1 MGADSRSSGRAGRV
15 YSIPMAKVA
24 LAYSGSLDTTVCVHY
39 LRQVKGMKVYTF
51 SANLGQPE
59 YLAPLAERAVELGA
73 AAAHLADLRE
83 KFVRDYIFPCIRANA
98 VYEQGYFLFSALSR
112 PLIVEELVRMADE
125 EGCDAIAHGSRG
137 IGNDML
143 RLENCIRAVAP
154 SMRVLTPLVD
164 LGLRSPQDDVLY
176 ARKNGLVFE
185 SEKQEV
191 YNVEQ
196 NLWGN
201 NIQLRSMKDTWEEPP
216 KDTYILT
223 VPPDEAPAKPTTLD
237 IDFLRG
243 DPVAIDGEE
252 TDPIRLIEEL
262 NKIGGRCAVGR
273 FDVVENR
280 ISGLKTRE
288 IYESPAAAI
297 LAAAH
302 RALESITLEREV
314 LHFKDS
320 LSQRYAD
327 LVYEGKW
334 FLSVRQGL
342 DAFFSR
348 INENVTGTVRLSLC
362 RGALMVTGRKSPH
375 SLFVPPSDRPVT
387 PFPQQL
393 RNAR

>member
-1 MGADSRSSGRAGRV
+1 ML
-15 YSIPMAKVA
+15 KVA
-24 LAYSGSLDTTVCVHY
+24 LAYSGSLDTTICVHY
-39 LRQVKGMKVYTF
+39 LRHVKGMKVYTF

-59 YLAPLAERAVELGA
+59 ILAPLAEKAVELGA

-98 VYEQGYFLFSALSR
+98 LYEQGYFLFSALSR
-112 PLIVEELVRMADE
+112 PLIVAELVQIAQD
-125 EGCDAIAHGSRG
+125 EGCEYIAHGSRG

-143 RLENCIRAVAP
+143 RIENCIRAVGPA
-154 SMRVLTPLVD
+154 MRVMTPLVD
-164 LGLRSPQDDVLY
+164 LGLRSLKDDLEY
-176 ARKNGLVFE
+176 AKKNRLGFE
-185 SEKQEV
+185 IGKQTV

-201 NIQLRSMKDTWEEPP
+201 NIQLREIRDTWEDPP
-216 KDTYILT
+216 KDAYILT
-223 VPPDEAPAKPTTLD
+223 CPADEAPAKPVSVE
-237 IDFLRG
+237 IDFIKG

-252 TDPIRLIEEL
+252 VGPVQLVEAL
-262 NKIGGRCAVGR
+262 NKTGGRCAVGR

-297 LAAAH
+297 LLTAH

-314 LHFKDS
+314 MHFKEQ

-334 FLSVRQGL
+334 FLAARAGL

-348 INENVTGTVRLSLC
+348 INENVTGTVRLSLY
-362 RGALMVTGRKSPH
+362 RGAITVMGRKSPH
-375 SLFVPPSDRPVT
+375 SLFVPQPVK
-387 PFPQQL
+387 QV
-393 RNAR
+393 R

>member
-1 MGADSRSSGRAGRV
+1 M
-15 YSIPMAKVA
+15 PKVA
-24 LAYSGSLDTTVCVHY
+24 LAYSGGLDTTLCVHY
-39 LRQVKGMKVYTF
+39 LRHTKGMKVYTF
-51 SANLGQPE
+51 SANVGQPE

-83 KFVRDYIFPCIRANA
+83 KFVREYIFPCIRANA

-112 PLIVEELVRMADE
+112 PLIIEELVKIAEE
-125 EGCDAIAHGSRG
+125 EGCEFIAHGSRG

-143 RLENCIRAVAP
+143 RIENCIRAVAP
-154 SMRVLTPLVD
+154 SLHVLTPLVE
-164 LGLRSPQDDVLY
+164 LGLRGPKDDLEY
-176 ARKNGLVFE
+176 ARKNGINFD
-185 SEKQEV
+185 SEKQTV
-191 YNVEQ
+191 YNIEQ

-201 NIQLRSMKDTWEEPP
+201 NIQLRDVNDTWEEPP

-223 VPPDEAPAKPTTLD
+223 VPAADAPSKPTVLE
-237 IDFLRG
+237 IDFRQG
-243 DPVAIDGEE
+243 DPVAVDGEE
-252 TDPIRLIEEL
+252 LGPVKLIDTL
-262 NKIGGRCAVGR
+262 NKIGGRCAIGR

-297 LAAAH
+297 LLTAH
-302 RALESITLEREV
+302 RALESIALEREA

-334 FLSVRQGL
+334 FLSVRTGL
-342 DAFFSR
+342 DAFFSK

-362 RGALMVTGRKSPH
+362 RGALLVTGRKSPH
-375 SLFVPPSDRPVT
+375 TLFVPPQDRPLQ
-387 PFPQQL
+387 FPQPIKV
-393 RNAR
+393 AR

>member
-1 MGADSRSSGRAGRV
+1 M
-15 YSIPMAKVA
+15 PKVA
-24 LAYSGSLDTTVCVHY
+24 LAYSGSLDTTICVHY
-39 LRQVKGMKVYTF
+39 LRHVKGMKVYTF

-59 YLAPLAERAVELGA
+59 YLEPLAERAVELGA

-83 KFVRDYIFPCIRANA
+83 KFARDYIFPCIRANA

-112 PLIVEELVRMADE
+112 PLIVEELVKIAEE
-125 EGCDAIAHGSRG
+125 EGCEYLAHGSRG

-143 RLENCIRAVAP
+143 RIENCIRAIAP
-154 SMRVLTPLVD
+154 HMRVLTPLVE
-164 LGLRSPQDDVLY
+164 LGLRSPKDDLEY
-176 ARKNGLVFE
+176 ARRAGIRFE
-185 SEKQEV
+185 SERQAV
-191 YNVEQ
+191 YNIEQ

-201 NIQLRSMKDTWEEPP
+201 NIQLRDVKDTWEEPP
-216 KDTYILT
+216 KDTYLLT
-223 VPPDEAPAKPTTLD
+223 VPPEDAPARPTVLE
-237 IDFLRG
+237 IDFRNG
-243 DPVAIDGEE
+243 EPVGVDGEE
-252 TDPIRLIEEL
+252 MGPVKLIETL

-297 LAAAH
+297 LLTAH

-334 FLSVRQGL
+334 FLSVREGL
-342 DAFFSR
+342 DAFFAK
-348 INENVTGTVRLSLC
+348 INERVTGTVRLSLC
-362 RGALMVTGRKSPH
+362 RGAIAVTGRKSAF
-375 SLFVPPSDRPVT
+375 SLFVPPQERAGSP
-387 PFPQQL
+387 PPL
-393 RNAR
+393 RAAR

>member
-1 MGADSRSSGRAGRV
+1 M
-15 YSIPMAKVA
+15 PKVA
-24 LAYSGSLDTTVCVHY
+24 LAYSGSLDTTICVHY
-39 LRQVKGMKVYTF
+39 LRHVKGMKVYTF

-73 AAAHLADLRE
+73 SAAHLADLRD
-83 KFVRDYIFPCIRANA
+83 KFARDFIFPCIRANA

-112 PLIVEELVRMADE
+112 PLIVEELVQIADD
-125 EGCDAIAHGSRG
+125 EGCEYIAHGSRG

-143 RLENCIRAVAP
+143 RITNCIRAVAP
-154 SMRVLTPLVD
+154 SMKVLTPLVD
-164 LGLRSPQDDVLY
+164 LGLRSPKDDLEY
-176 ARKNGLVFE
+176 AKKNGLQYE
-185 SEKQEV
+185 SEIQTV

-201 NIQLRSMKDTWEEPP
+201 NIQLRGLKDTWEEPP

-223 VPPDEAPAKPTTLD
+223 SPPDDAPAKPAV
-237 IDFLRG
+237 IEIEFRQG
-243 DPVAIDGEE
+243 IPVGVDGEE
-252 TDPIRLIEEL
+252 LSPVQLIDEL
-262 NKIGGRCAVGR
+262 NKIGGRSSIGR

-297 LAAAH
+297 LLTAH

-314 LHFKDS
+314 MHFKES

-334 FLSVRQGL
+334 FLSVREGL
-342 DAFFSR
+342 DAFFSKV
-348 INENVTGTVRLSLC
+348 NENVSGTVRLSLC
-362 RGALMVTGRKSPH
+362 RGALTVTGRKSPH
-375 SLFVPPSDRPVT
+375 SLFEPPQERNT
-387 PFPQQL
+387 PSPTTFKL
-393 RNAR
+393 AR

>member
-1 MGADSRSSGRAGRV
+1 M
-15 YSIPMAKVA
+15 PKVA
-24 LAYSGSLDTTVCVHY
+24 LAYSGSLDTTICVHY
-39 LRQVKGMKVYTF
+39 LRHVRGMKVFTF
-51 SANLGQPE
+51 SANVGQPE

-83 KFVRDYIFPCIRANA
+83 KFVREYIFPCIRANA

-112 PLIVEELVRMADE
+112 PLIVEELVKIADD
-125 EGCDAIAHGSRG
+125 EGCDCLAHGSRG

-143 RLENCIRAVAP
+143 RIENCIRAVAP
-154 SMRVLTPLVD
+154 AMRVVTPLVE
-164 LGLRSPQDDVLY
+164 LGLRSPKDDLEY
-176 ARKNGLVFE
+176 AKRTGIQFE
-185 SEKQEV
+185 SEKQTV

-201 NIQLRSMKDTWEEPP
+201 NIQLRDVKDTWEEPP

-223 VPPDEAPAKPTTLD
+223 VPPDDASARPTV
-237 IDFLRG
+237 IEIEFKNG
-243 DPVAIDGEE
+243 DPVGVDGEE
-252 TDPIRLIEEL
+252 FGPVKLIETL

-297 LAAAH
+297 LLTAH

-314 LHFKDS
+314 MHFKES

-334 FLSVRQGL
+334 FLSVREGL
-342 DAFFSR
+342 DAFFMR
-348 INENVTGTVRLSLC
+348 INEKVTGTVRLSLC
-362 RGALMVTGRKSPH
+362 RGALTVTGRKSPH
-375 SLFVPPSDRPVT
+375 SLFIPPQERPSPIT
-387 PFPQQL
+387 PQIKAV
-393 RNAR
+393 R

>member
-1 MGADSRSSGRAGRV
+1 
-15 YSIPMAKVA
+15 MAKVA

-39 LRQVKGMKVYTF
+39 LRHAKGMKVYTF

-59 YLAPLAERAVELGA
+59 YLAPLAEAAVEIGA

-83 KFVRDYIFPCIRANA
+83 KFARDFIFPCIRANA

-112 PLIVEELVRMADE
+112 PLIVEELVKIAEE
-125 EGCDAIAHGSRG
+125 EGCEAIAHGSRG

-143 RLENCIRAVAP
+143 RIENCIRAIAP
-154 SMRVLTPLVD
+154 SLRVHTPLVE
-164 LGLRSPQDDVLY
+164 LGHRSPLDDLEY
-176 ARKNGLVFE
+176 ARRNRLP
-185 SEKQEV
+185 SENVRQTV
-191 YNVEQ
+191 LNVEQ

-201 NIQLRSMKDTWEEPP
+201 NIQLRDVKDTWEEPP

-223 VPPDEAPAKPTTLD
+223 VPPSEASAKPLVLE
-237 IDFLRG
+237 IGFEKG
-243 DPVAIDGEE
+243 DPVSVDGEE
-252 TDPIRLIEEL
+252 LPPVKLIDTL
-262 NKIGGRCAVGR
+262 NKIGGRCAIGR

-297 LAAAH
+297 LLTAH

-334 FLSVRQGL
+334 FLSVREGL
-342 DAFFSR
+342 DAFFGR
-348 INENVTGTVRLSLC
+348 INRDVTGTVRLSLC

-375 SLFVPPSDRPVT
+375 SLFQPPTDRPVQ
-387 PFPQQL
+387 FPQQL
-393 RNAR
+393 RAAR

>member
-1 MGADSRSSGRAGRV
+1 
-15 YSIPMAKVA
+15 MAKVA
-24 LAYSGSLDTTVCVHY
+24 LAYSGSLDTTICVHH
-39 LRQVKGMKVYTF
+39 LKHAKGMKVYTF
-51 SANLGQPE
+51 SVNVGQPE

-83 KFVRDYIFPCIRANA
+83 KFVTDYIFPCIRANA
-98 VYEQGYFLFSALSR
+98 LYEQGYFLFSALSR
-112 PLIVEELVRMADE
+112 PLIVEELVKIAED
-125 EGCDAIAHGSRG
+125 EGCDALAHGSRG

-143 RLENCIRAVAP
+143 RMENCIRAVAP
-154 SMRVLTPLVD
+154 SMKVITPLVE
-164 LGLRSPQDDVLY
+164 LGLRSPKDDLEY
-176 ARKNGLVFE
+176 AKKTGIQFE
-185 SEKQEV
+185 SEKQTV

-201 NIQLRSMKDTWEEPP
+201 NIQLRDMKDTWEEPP

-223 VPPDEAPAKPTTLD
+223 VPPDDAPSKPV
-237 IDFLRG
+237 IVEIGFRNG
-243 DPVAIDGEE
+243 DPVEVDGEE
-252 TDPIRLIEEL
+252 LGPVKLIETL

-297 LAAAH
+297 LLTAH

-314 LHFKDS
+314 MHFKES

-342 DAFFSR
+342 DAFFSKV
-348 INENVTGTVRLSLC
+348 NENVTGTVRLSLC

-375 SLFVPPSDRPVT
+375 TLFVPPLERPVI
-387 PFPQQL
+387 PQVKA
-393 RNAR
+393 AR

>member
-1 MGADSRSSGRAGRV
+1 
-15 YSIPMAKVA
+15 MAKVA

-59 YLAPLAERAVELGA
+59 YLAPLAEKAVELGA

-83 KFVRDYIFPCIRANA
+83 KFARDYIFPCIRANA

-125 EGCDAIAHGSRG
+125 EGCEFIAHGSRG

-164 LGLRSPQDDVLY
+164 LGLRSPQDDLVY
-176 ARKNGLVFE
+176 ARRVGLSFE
-185 SEKQEV
+185 SEKQEA

-201 NIQLRSMKDTWEEPP
+201 NIQLRHMKDTWEEPP

-223 VPPDEAPAKPTTLD
+223 VPPDEAPAKPTSID
-237 IDFLRG
+237 VDFLKG
-243 DPVAIDGEE
+243 DPVAVDGEE
-252 TDPIRLIEEL
+252 MDPVRLIEEL

-314 LHFKDS
+314 VHFKDS

-334 FLSVRQGL
+334 FLSVREGL
-342 DAFFSR
+342 DAFFTK
-348 INENVTGTVRLSLC
+348 INQHVTGTVRLSLC

-375 SLFVPPSDRPVT
+375 TLFVPPNDKAVAQ
-387 PFPQQL
+387 FPHQL

>member
-1 MGADSRSSGRAGRV
+1 
-15 YSIPMAKVA
+15 MAKVA
-24 LAYSGSLDTTVCVHY
+24 LAYSGSLDTTICVHY
-39 LRQVKGMKVYTF
+39 LKHVKGMKVYTF
-51 SANLGQPE
+51 SANVGQPE

-83 KFVRDYIFPCIRANA
+83 KFVTEYIFPCIRANA
-98 VYEQGYFLFSALSR
+98 LYEQGYFLFSALSR
-112 PLIVEELVRMADE
+112 PLIVEELVKIAED
-125 EGCDAIAHGSRG
+125 EGCDCLAHGSRG
-137 IGNDML
+137 IGNDMP
-143 RLENCIRAVAP
+143 RIENCIRATAP
-154 SMRVLTPLVD
+154 GMKVITPLVE
-164 LGLRSPQDDVLY
+164 LGLRSPKDDLDY
-176 ARKNGLVFE
+176 ARRMGIHFE
-185 SEKQEV
+185 SEKQTV

-201 NIQLRSMKDTWEEPP
+201 NIQLRDIRDTWEEPP

-223 VPPDEAPAKPTTLD
+223 VPPEDAPAKPTVIE
-237 IDFLRG
+237 IDFKSG

-252 TDPIRLIEEL
+252 LGPVKLIETL
-262 NKIGGRCAVGR
+262 NKIGGRCAIGR

-297 LAAAH
+297 LLTAH
-302 RALESITLEREV
+302 RALESVTLEREV
-314 LHFKDS
+314 LHFKEP

-342 DAFFSR
+342 DAFFSK

-362 RGALMVTGRKSPH
+362 RGALTVTGRKSPH
-375 SLFVPPSDRPVT
+375 SLFVPPQERAPA
-387 PFPQQL
+387 PQVKAV
-393 RNAR
+393 R

>member
-1 MGADSRSSGRAGRV
+1 MH
-15 YSIPMAKVA
+15 KVA
-24 LAYSGSLDTTVCVHY
+24 LAYSGSLDTTLCVHF

-112 PLIVEELVRMADE
+112 PLIVEELVKIAED
-125 EGCDAIAHGSRG
+125 EGCEYLAHGSRG

-143 RLENCIRAVAP
+143 RIENCIRAVSP
-154 SMRVLTPLVD
+154 SMRIITPLVE
-164 LGLRSPQDDVLY
+164 LGLRSPKDDLEY
-176 ARKNGLVFE
+176 AKKTGLRIE
-185 SEKQEV
+185 SERQAV

-201 NIQLRSMKDTWEEPP
+201 NIQLREMKDTWEEPP

-223 VPPDEAPAKPTTLD
+223 VPPESAPAKPTVIE
-237 IDFLRG
+237 IDFKGG
-243 DPVAIDGEE
+243 DPVAVDGEE
-252 TDPIRLIEEL
+252 PGPVKLIETL
-262 NKIGGRCAVGR
+262 NKIGGRCAIGR

-288 IYESPAAAI
+288 IYESPAAAV
-297 LAAAH
+297 LLMAH
-302 RALESITLEREV
+302 RALESVTLEREV
-314 LHFKDS
+314 IHFKES

-334 FLSVRQGL
+334 FLSVREGL
-342 DAFFSR
+342 DAFFAK
-348 INENVTGTVRLSLC
+348 INQNVTGTVRLSLC
-362 RGALMVTGRKSPH
+362 RGAVTVTGRKSPH
-375 SLFVPPSDRPVT
+375 SLFVA
-387 PFPQQL
+387 PQE
-393 RNAR
+393 RAAPR